1 MAGHAKDGTLLFA
14 HYDHHHDHH
23 HDHADADEDDDDD
36 PHPDEDI
43 TDKDVA
49 ARVHI

>member
-14 HYDHHHDHH
+14 HHDHH

>member
-14 HYDHHHDHH
+14 DRAHH